1 MEQVNQLI
9 AEPVYKTMEELD
21 TIHTNKNRKHG
32 RNKFHK

>member
-1 MEQVNQLI
+1 MEQVKQLM
-9 AEPVYKTMEELD
+9 AAPVHKTREELD

>member
-1 MEQVNQLI
+1 MEQVNQLM
-9 AEPVYKTMEELD
+9 AALD